1 MRGNK
6 GIIGNRQSYSLSD
19 NGAIGVHNTFDQYN
33 ARKDNRWPTVKKFV
47 SCSPNSGTYNEGS
60 TITFTITVDGYEN
73 TNTVYYSIVA
83 VSGTINTS
91 DFADSATTGSF
102 TVNASG
108 VGSFSKTL
116 TLDATSETTDS
127 FKVEIRDGSTSGT
140 IIGESG
146 TFTITNPS
154 FSITPSSGSFN
165 EGSSITWNVST
176 TNVNNGTTLYYSYGG
191 TPANSNDI
199 SSSLTGSFTI
209 NSNSGSFTTISRND
223 FTTEGNETLTAYVRI
238 GSTSGTIAASNTVTI
253 NDTSLTPTATI
264 TPSTG
269 SINEGSSVTFTV
281 NTTNFASGTL
291 DWDTILSAD
300 METVDINNTSGT
312 VSISGS
318 TGSIVITATSDGFTE
333 TGQTESFQVRILSPA
348 IPSTGGILTTSSA
361 VTINDTST
369 GTAEPVG
376 TDITSSF
383 YEISNRHID
392 SDTYMGST
400 ADYNG
405 PYDVGEVQ
413 TDFSGSGRV
422 YIGIKV
428 TASTTFYNDIAIAG
442 VQVLN
447 SAGNTIIASWIFH
460 SSTGGSGSTWETYTS
475 QIAGTST
482 VGFPVTPATAS
493 GYTYSSI
500 VTGSTLGRFN
510 WATSTGSSYTGAA
523 DGISSSYVTTIAS
536 VGDAQITQT
545 SGTYYAYAE
554 TSSSTRYYGA
564 VMRSPAITFSG
575 GEKIRVI
582 HALTGYS
589 ISPMDPDDSLYVAVY

>member
-1 MRGNK
+1 MRRNS
-6 GIIGNRQSYSLSD
+6 GIIGQRQITSLS
-19 NGAIGVHNTFDQYN
+19 NTGAIGIHDTFDNYN
-33 ARKDNRWPTVKKFV
+33 ARKNNKWPKVKKFV

-73 TNTVYYSIVA
+73 ANTVYYSIAA
-83 VSGTINTS
+83 VSGTINSS
-91 DFADSATTGSF
+91 DFTDAATTGSF
-102 TVNASG
+102 SVNASG

-116 TLDATSETTDS
+116 VLDATSESTDS

-146 TFTITNPS
+146 TFTIANPS
-154 FSITPSSGSFN
+154 FSVTPSSGSFN
-165 EGSSITWNVST
+165 EGSSVTWNVST
-176 TNVNNGTTLYYSYGG
+176 TNINNGTTLYYSYAG

-209 NSNSGSFTTISRND
+209 NSNSGSFTTTARND
-223 FTTEGNETLTAYVRI
+223 FTTEGSETLTAYVRI
-238 GSTSGTIAASNTVTI
+238 GSTGGTVAAQNTVTI
-253 NDTSLTPTATI
+253 NDTSVTPTATI

-281 NTTNFASGTL
+281 NTTDFASGTL
-291 DWDTILSAD
+291 DWNTILSAD
-300 METVDINNTSGT
+300 MEAADINNTSGT

-369 GTAEPVG
+369 GTPEPVG

-392 SDTYMGST
+392 SDTYMGNDS
-400 ADYNG
+400 DYNG

-413 TDFSGSGRV
+413 TNFSGSGRV

-428 TASTTFYNDIAIAG
+428 TASTTFYNDIPIAG

-447 SAGNTIIASWIFH
+447 SAADTIIESWIFH
-460 SSTGGSGSTWETYTS
+460 SSTGGSGSTWQTYTS
-475 QIAGTST
+475 QIVGSST

-493 GYTYSSI
+493 GYTYTNI
-500 VTGSTLGRFN
+500 GSGGSVGRFN
-510 WATSTGSSYTGAA
+510 WATSTSSSYTGAA
-523 DGISSSYVTTIAS
+523 DGISSSYETTIAP

-545 SGTYYAYAE
+545 SGTYYAYVE
-554 TSSSTRYYGA
+554 TSGSTRYYGV

-589 ISPMDPDDSLYVAVY
+589 VSPMDPNDSIYVAVY